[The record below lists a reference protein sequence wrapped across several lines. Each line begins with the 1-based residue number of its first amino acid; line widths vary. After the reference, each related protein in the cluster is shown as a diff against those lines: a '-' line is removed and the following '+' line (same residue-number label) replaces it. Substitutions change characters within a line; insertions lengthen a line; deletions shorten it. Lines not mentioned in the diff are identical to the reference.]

1 MTERLIIDRL
11 AHRGDGVADTPSG
24 PLFVP
29 YTLPG
34 ETVEVE
40 AVPGHPDRRHLLR
53 VETAEPRPHRAVL
66 PAFRH
71 LRRLRDPA
79 LDRRPLSRME
89 ARPRRR
95 GARSRRASMRRSTN

>member
-1 MTERLIIDRL
+1 MTERLVIDRL
-11 AHRGDGVADTPSG
+11 AHRGDGVAETPSG
-24 PLFVP
+24 PVFVP

-40 AVPGHPDRRHLLR
+40 AVPGASRPPPSAAGRDR
-53 VETAEPRPHRAVL
+53 EPGADRAVL

-79 LDRRPLSRME
+79 LDPCPLS
-89 ARPRRR
+89 
-95 GARSRRASMRRSTN
+95 